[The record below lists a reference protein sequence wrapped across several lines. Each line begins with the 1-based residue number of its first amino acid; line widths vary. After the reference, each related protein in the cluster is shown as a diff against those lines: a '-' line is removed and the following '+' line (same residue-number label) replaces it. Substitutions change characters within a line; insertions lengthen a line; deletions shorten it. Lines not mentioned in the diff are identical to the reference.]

1 MMIFRNFRLKMLLLK
16 IQNFNLYHDSVDSK
30 RQSWKIFGKS
40 LLFLLGIFG
49 MFRHSGV
56 GFGFELQPTIF
67 EVVHFRYFEEK
78 IMLISILLGKSG
90 PFRLESQ
97 LKKA

>member
-1 MMIFRNFRLKMLLLK
+1 MIQLTLNVSR
-16 IQNFNLYHDSVDSK
+16 
-30 RQSWKIFGKS
+30 GKYS
-40 LLFLLGIFG
+40 ASHYFSFWGFFG